1 MSVLLVATL
10 LVKTAHANSIDQANQ
25 AVVESQAETSKIKSN
40 LTEVKTQKEQLATA
54 VQQKDARIQQLEQ
67 ENSELKE

>member
-1 MSVLLVATL
+1 M
-10 LVKTAHANSIDQANQ
+10 KTAHANSIDQANQ